1 MARESNL
8 IQEVDLARAAFD
20 LRKSEHNRGIDVWKQ
35 LGLLEA
41 LELAARLRV
50 HVSDAYR
57 DQQKLQARKGGLAK
71 KRDELQVLICGIV
84 KLNRDISN
92 RGLRLNLERR
102 TPGDVIDDVDR
113 EGIWFWHGNKL

>member
-1 MARESNL
+1 
-8 IQEVDLARAAFD
+8 
-20 LRKSEHNRGIDVWKQ
+20 
-35 LGLLEA
+35 
-41 LELAARLRV
+41 
-50 HVSDAYR
+50 
-57 DQQKLQARKGGLAK
+57 LAK

-113 EGIWFWHGNKL
+113 EGIWFWHGNKLKLVKWSALKDRLHRAKKEFRSR